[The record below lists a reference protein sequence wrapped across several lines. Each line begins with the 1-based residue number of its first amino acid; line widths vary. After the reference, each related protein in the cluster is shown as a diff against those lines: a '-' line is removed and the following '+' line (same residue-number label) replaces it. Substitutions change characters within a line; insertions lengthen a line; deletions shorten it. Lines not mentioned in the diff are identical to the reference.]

1 MHLSTMCH
9 LFEESVRAV
18 ILIGPKNTNFVEDF
32 EILLP
37 DKFRSIPFGGFRGE
51 GCPKQFPNGGEGLFS
66 KEERDMGKDQWMR
79 KSIINKDQKYR
90 YDCKVLD
97 IMLV

>member
-1 MHLSTMCH
+1 MAAI
-9 LFEESVRAV
+9 LF
-18 ILIGPKNTNFVEDF
+18 
-32 EILLP
+32 
-37 DKFRSIPFGGFRGE
+37 FRSARK

-97 IMLV
+97 IMLVWIHEKCTEL

>member
-1 MHLSTMCH
+1 MV
-9 LFEESVRAV
+9 FDESAMYDTSFSFKFLTECKERRTDEM
-18 ILIGPKNTNFVEDF
+18 PEKNFPLN
-32 EILLP
+32 
-37 DKFRSIPFGGFRGE
+37 K